1 MRRISSLA
9 LCALVFFFGG
19 AALLKGQQTKQAA
32 TKQQTAPTTTE
43 KVEPPKTTLSI
54 SLERAT
60 IREGEP
66 LPVVVSFSNDSALP
80 LTDVKLSINAPAF
93 VELRVD
99 NCKGT
104 ELKEPLLLGSVPAS
118 STIKPRQL
126 CLSLKPD
133 LSTVG
138 AYNLLF
144 TAEYAW
150 KAADGNHQSAVT
162 SEKAITVD
170 LIGTDKIVG
179 VPLAFAGFI
188 VPGLFFWVFLRMMK
202 VPLALNLEADEKL
215 ILSIIVSVFCI
226 GVAFLLSRLLGWWW
240 LKYFDISN
248 NISLTK
254 LLFLALSGT
263 LLGLGWGGY
272 YQYRQNE
279 KRKAEQA
286 LLIGTNETMIVLL
299 EKILGLNPEYT
310 GNPVL
315 VRLKNGDTSEYVG
328 SHWAKTVDATYL
340 VGSFRVNTQELSAAT
355 KTALQPHQEPP
366 QQPPQHGNHLIQTQ
380 KNLLEVLAL
389 LKPAD
394 AGSVE
399 VNSGILRYEGKT
411 KTVTNKPYY
420 KWSNDEVSAVIPDW
434 NRGLKLLDLA

>member
-1 MRRISSLA
+1 MRRIPPLA

-19 AALLKGQQTKQAA
+19 AVLLKGQQTRQP
-32 TKQQTAPTTTE
+32 APTPQLERPAPE
-43 KVEPPKTTLSI
+43 KIEQPKTTLSI
-54 SLERAT
+54 SFERAT

-93 VELRVD
+93 VELHVD

-104 ELKEPLLLGSVPAS
+104 ELKEPLSLGSVPAS

-138 AYNLLF
+138 TYNLLF
-144 TAEYAW
+144 TVEYAW
-150 KAADGNHQSAVT
+150 KAADGAHQSAVI

-170 LIGTDKIVG
+170 LIGTDNIVG

-202 VPLALNLEADEKL
+202 VPVALNLEADEKL
-215 ILSIIVSVFCI
+215 ILSIIVSVVCI
-226 GVAFLLSRLLGWWW
+226 GVAFLFSRLLGWWW

-248 NISLTK
+248 NINLTK

-263 LLGLGWGGY
+263 LLGLVWGKV
-272 YQYRQNE
+272 YQYRQNK
-279 KRKAEQA
+279 KRKAEEA
-286 LLIGTNETMIVLL
+286 LLIRTNDTKVVLL
-299 EKILGLNPEYT
+299 KKILGLNPDYT

-340 VGSFRVNTQELSAAT
+340 VGSFRIDSQALSDET
-355 KTALQPHQEPP
+355 NSALKNHQKD
-366 QQPPQHGNHLIQTQ
+366 GHLIQT
-380 KNLLEVLAL
+380 KEHLIAVLNLLP
-389 LKPAD
+389 PAE
-394 AGSVE
+394 AESVA
-399 VNSGILRYEGKT
+399 VNSGIICYEGKT
-411 KTVTNKPYY
+411 ETVTNKPYY
-420 KWSNDEVSAVIPDW
+420 KWSNDEISSVLPDW
-434 NRGLKLLDLA
+434 NRGLNLLDLA